1 MVGVLT
7 VFQGDLA
14 RVEEG
19 KRLLHDTIIP
29 ALKAH
34 KGFKRGS
41 WLLNTQTAELTAISI
56 WEDEAALKEG
66 LETLQQVR
74 TQAASMGITL
84 KSTQTLD
91 VLAIA

>member
-1 MVGVLT
+1 MIGVLS
-7 VFQGDLA
+7 VFQGDLS
-14 RVEEG
+14 RVDEG
-19 KRLLHDTIIP
+19 KRALQEQIIP

-41 WLLNTQTAELTAISI
+41 WLLNTQTGEVHAISI

-66 LETLQQVR
+66 MATLQQVR
-74 TQAASMGITL
+74 GQVSSMGLTL

-91 VLAIA
+91 VIAIA